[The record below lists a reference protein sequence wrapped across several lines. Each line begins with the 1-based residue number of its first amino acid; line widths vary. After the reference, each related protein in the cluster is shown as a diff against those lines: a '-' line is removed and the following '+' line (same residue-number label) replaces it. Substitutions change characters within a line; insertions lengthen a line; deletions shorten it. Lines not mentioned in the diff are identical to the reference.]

1 MKVILASKSP
11 RRVEILEKIVKEF
24 EVVQSNFDENT
35 IDFKGD
41 IAKYVKDLSR
51 NKAIEVS
58 KRLNEPSIVIAA
70 DTVVFQNG
78 KVLEKPK
85 NEEDAFSMLS
95 SLSGNTHKVYSG
107 ICLINTYDDTVVTD
121 CDCTEVRF
129 SELNPRQIRNYINSG
144 EPMDKAGAYGIQG
157 LGGAFVEGI
166 KGCYYNVMG
175 LPLNK
180 LYKALEN
187 YDITILS
194 MGMLI
199 SK

>member
-41 IAKYVKDLSR
+41 IEKYVKDLSR

-70 DTVVFQNG
+70 DTIVFKDG

-166 KGCYYNVMG
+166 NGCYYNVMG

-187 YDITILS
+187 YNITIL
-194 MGMLI
+194 
-199 SK
+199 

>member
-11 RRVEILEKIVKEF
+11 RRVEILEKIIKEF

-41 IAKYVKDLSR
+41 IEKYVKDLSR

-187 YDITILS
+187 YDITIL
-194 MGMLI
+194 
-199 SK
+199 

>member
-41 IAKYVKDLSR
+41 IEKYVKDLSK

-70 DTVVFQNG
+70 DTVVFQDG

-187 YDITILS
+187 YDITIL
-194 MGMLI
+194 
-199 SK
+199 

>member
-1 MKVILASKSP
+1 MTVILASKSP

-41 IAKYVKDLSR
+41 IEKYVKDLSR

-70 DTVVFQNG
+70 DTVVFQDG

-187 YDITILS
+187 YDITIL
-194 MGMLI
+194 
-199 SK
+199 

>member
-24 EVVQSNFDENT
+24 EVVESNFDENT

-41 IAKYVKDLSR
+41 IEKYVKDLSR

-70 DTVVFQNG
+70 DTVVFKNG

-107 ICLINTYDDTVVTD
+107 ICLINTYNDTVVTD

-166 KGCYYNVMG
+166 NGCYYNVMG

-187 YDITILS
+187 YDITIL
-194 MGMLI
+194 
-199 SK
+199 

>member
-24 EVVQSNFDENT
+24 EEVQSNFDENT

-41 IAKYVKDLSR
+41 IEKYVKDLSR

-70 DTVVFQNG
+70 DTVVFQDG

-187 YDITILS
+187 YDITIL
-194 MGMLI
+194 
-199 SK
+199 

>member
-41 IAKYVKDLSR
+41 IEKYVKDLSR

-70 DTVVFQNG
+70 DTVVFQDG

-144 EPMDKAGAYGIQG
+144 EPMDKEGAYGIQG
-157 LGGAFVEGI
+157 LRGAFVEGI

-187 YDITILS
+187 YDITIL
-194 MGMLI
+194 
-199 SK
+199 

>member
-41 IAKYVKDLSR
+41 VEKYVKDLSI

-121 CDCTEVRF
+121 CDCTEVKF

-157 LGGAFVEGI
+157 LGGAFVERI
-166 KGCYYNVMG
+166 EGCYYNVMG

-187 YDITILS
+187 YDITIL
-194 MGMLI
+194 
-199 SK
+199 

>member
-41 IAKYVKDLSR
+41 VEKYVKDLSR

-70 DTVVFQNG
+70 DTVVFQDG

-121 CDCTEVRF
+121 CDCTEVKF

-157 LGGAFVEGI
+157 LGGAFVERI
-166 KGCYYNVMG
+166 EGCYYNVMG

-187 YDITILS
+187 YDITIL
-194 MGMLI
+194 
-199 SK
+199 

>member
-24 EVVQSNFDENT
+24 EVVESNFDENT

-41 IAKYVKDLSR
+41 IEKYVKDLSR

-107 ICLINTYDDTVVTD
+107 ICLINTYNDTVVTD

-166 KGCYYNVMG
+166 NGCYYNVMG

-187 YDITILS
+187 YDITIL
-194 MGMLI
+194 
-199 SK
+199 

>member
-41 IAKYVKDLSR
+41 IEKYVKDLSR

-70 DTVVFQNG
+70 DTVVFKDG

-121 CDCTEVRF
+121 YDCTEVRF
-129 SELNPRQIRNYINSG
+129 SELNTRQIRNYINSG

-187 YDITILS
+187 YNITIL
-194 MGMLI
+194 
-199 SK
+199 

>member
-24 EVVQSNFDENT
+24 EVVESNFDENT

-41 IAKYVKDLSR
+41 IEKYVKDLSR

-70 DTVVFQNG
+70 DTVVFQDG

-187 YDITILS
+187 YDITIL
-194 MGMLI
+194 
-199 SK
+199 

>member
-58 KRLNEPSIVIAA
+58 KRLNEPSIVIAS
-70 DTVVFQNG
+70 DTVVFQDG

-187 YDITILS
+187 YDITIL
-194 MGMLI
+194 
-199 SK
+199 

>member
-41 IAKYVKDLSR
+41 IEKYVKDLSR

-70 DTVVFQNG
+70 DTVVFQDG

-144 EPMDKAGAYGIQG
+144 EPMNKAGAYGIQG

-187 YDITILS
+187 YDITIL
-194 MGMLI
+194 
-199 SK
+199 

>member
-41 IAKYVKDLSR
+41 IEKYVKDLSR

-70 DTVVFQNG
+70 DTVVFQDG

-166 KGCYYNVMG
+166 KGCYYNFMG

-187 YDITILS
+187 YDITIL
-194 MGMLI
+194 
-199 SK
+199 

>member
-41 IAKYVKDLSR
+41 IEKYVKDLSR

-70 DTVVFQNG
+70 DTVVFQDG

-121 CDCTEVRF
+121 CDCTEVKF
-129 SELNPRQIRNYINSG
+129 SELSLRQIRNYINSG

-187 YDITILS
+187 YDITIL
-194 MGMLI
+194 
-199 SK
+199 

>member
-41 IAKYVKDLSR
+41 VEKYVKDLSR

-187 YDITILS
+187 YDITIL
-194 MGMLI
+194 
-199 SK
+199 

>member
-24 EVVQSNFDENT
+24 EVFQSNFDENT

-187 YDITILS
+187 YDITIL
-194 MGMLI
+194 
-199 SK
+199 

>member
-41 IAKYVKDLSR
+41 VENYVKDLSR

-70 DTVVFQNG
+70 DTVVFQDG

-187 YDITILS
+187 YDITIL
-194 MGMLI
+194 
-199 SK
+199 

>member
-11 RRVEILEKIVKEF
+11 RRHEILQKLVEDFK
-24 EVVQSNFDENT
+24 VVESNFDEST
-35 IDFKGD
+35 INFNGD
-41 IAKYVKDLSR
+41 VEEYVKDLSR

-58 KRLNEPSIVIAA
+58 KEINEPSIVIAA
-70 DTVVFQNG
+70 DTVVFQDG

-85 NEEDAFSMLS
+85 CEDDAFSMLS

-107 ICLINTYDDTVVTD
+107 ICLINTEDGTVISD
-121 CDCTEVRF
+121 YDCTEVRF
-129 SELNPRQIRNYINSG
+129 SDLTPRQIRNYINSG

-166 KGCYYNVMG
+166 NGCYYNVMG

-180 LYKALEN
+180 LYKALEKYN
-187 YDITILS
+187 ITIL
-194 MGMLI
+194 
-199 SK
+199 

>member
-41 IAKYVKDLSR
+41 IEKYVKDLSR

-70 DTVVFQNG
+70 DTVVFQDG

-95 SLSGNTHKVYSG
+95 SLSGNTYKVYSG

-187 YDITILS
+187 YDITIL
-194 MGMLI
+194 
-199 SK
+199 

>member
-41 IAKYVKDLSR
+41 IEKYVKDLSR

-58 KRLNEPSIVIAA
+58 KGLNEPSIVIAA
-70 DTVVFQNG
+70 DTVVFQDG

-121 CDCTEVRF
+121 CDCTEVKF
-129 SELNPRQIRNYINSG
+129 SELIPRQIRNYINSG

-166 KGCYYNVMG
+166 NGCYYNVMG

-180 LYKALEN
+180 LYKALED
-187 YDITILS
+187 YDITIL
-194 MGMLI
+194 
-199 SK
+199 

>member
-41 IAKYVKDLSR
+41 IEKYVKDLSR

-70 DTVVFQNG
+70 DTVVFQDG

-180 LYKALEN
+180 LYKVLEN
-187 YDITILS
+187 YDITIL
-194 MGMLI
+194 
-199 SK
+199 

>member
-1 MKVILASKSP
+1 ASKSP

-41 IAKYVKDLSR
+41 IEKYVKDLSR

-187 YDITILS
+187 YDITIL
-194 MGMLI
+194 
-199 SK
+199 

>member
-41 IAKYVKDLSR
+41 IEKYVKDLSR

-58 KRLNEPSIVIAA
+58 ERLNEPSIVIAA

-121 CDCTEVRF
+121 CDCTEVKF

-187 YDITILS
+187 YDITIL
-194 MGMLI
+194 
-199 SK
+199 

>member
-1 MKVILASKSP
+1 MKVFLASKSP

-41 IAKYVKDLSR
+41 IEKYVKDLSR

-70 DTVVFQNG
+70 DTVVFQDG

-187 YDITILS
+187 YDITIL
-194 MGMLI
+194 
-199 SK
+199 

>member
-41 IAKYVKDLSR
+41 IEKYVKDLSR

-70 DTVVFQNG
+70 DTIVFKDG

-129 SELNPRQIRNYINSG
+129 SELNTRQIRNYINSG

-166 KGCYYNVMG
+166 NGCYYNVMG

-187 YDITILS
+187 YNITIL
-194 MGMLI
+194 
-199 SK
+199 

>member
-24 EVVQSNFDENT
+24 EVIQSNFDENT

-41 IAKYVKDLSR
+41 IEKYVKDLSR

-70 DTVVFQNG
+70 DTVVFQDG

-187 YDITILS
+187 YDITIL
-194 MGMLI
+194 
-199 SK
+199 

>member
-11 RRVEILEKIVKEF
+11 RRVEILEKIVIEF

-41 IAKYVKDLSR
+41 VEKYVKDLSI

-121 CDCTEVRF
+121 CDCTEVKF

-157 LGGAFVEGI
+157 LGGAFVERI
-166 KGCYYNVMG
+166 EGCYYNVMG

-187 YDITILS
+187 YDMTIL
-194 MGMLI
+194 
-199 SK
+199 

>member
-24 EVVQSNFDENT
+24 EVVESNFDENT

-41 IAKYVKDLSR
+41 IEKYVKDLSR

-187 YDITILS
+187 YDITIL
-194 MGMLI
+194 
-199 SK
+199 

>member
-11 RRVEILEKIVKEF
+11 RRVEILEKLVKEF
-24 EVVQSNFDENT
+24 NVIESKFDENT
-35 IDFKGD
+35 IDFNGD
-41 IAKYVKDLSR
+41 VEKYVKDLSK

-58 KRLNEPSIVIAA
+58 ERVTEPSIVIAA
-70 DTVVFQNG
+70 DTVVFQDG
-78 KVLEKPK
+78 KVLEKPGS
-85 NEEDAFSMLS
+85 EEDAYSMLS

-107 ICLINTYDDTVVTD
+107 ICLINTEDDTVMTD
-121 CDCTEVRF
+121 YDCTEVRF
-129 SELNPRQIRNYINSG
+129 SELTHRQIRNYINSG

-180 LYKALEN
+180 LYKALEK
-187 YDITILS
+187 YDITIL
-194 MGMLI
+194 
-199 SK
+199 

>member
-41 IAKYVKDLSR
+41 VENYVKDLSR

-58 KRLNEPSIVIAA
+58 KRLNEPSIVIVA

-85 NEEDAFSMLS
+85 SEEDAFSMLS

-121 CDCTEVRF
+121 CDCTEVKF

-157 LGGAFVEGI
+157 LGGAFVERI
-166 KGCYYNVMG
+166 EGCYYNVMG

-187 YDITILS
+187 YDITIL
-194 MGMLI
+194 
-199 SK
+199 

>member
-41 IAKYVKDLSR
+41 IEKYVKDLSR

-70 DTVVFQNG
+70 DTVVFQDG
-78 KVLEKPK
+78 KVLEKPE

-187 YDITILS
+187 YDITIL
-194 MGMLI
+194 
-199 SK
+199 

>member
-24 EVVQSNFDENT
+24 EVVQSNFDEDT

-41 IAKYVKDLSR
+41 IEEYVKDLSR

-70 DTVVFQNG
+70 DTVVFQGG

-187 YDITILS
+187 YDITIL
-194 MGMLI
+194 
-199 SK
+199 

>member
-41 IAKYVKDLSR
+41 IEKYVKDLSR

-70 DTVVFQNG
+70 DTVVFRSG

-187 YDITILS
+187 YDITIL
-194 MGMLI
+194 
-199 SK
+199 